1 MNRRIA
7 VGVAFLLALTVC
19 VAFIL
24 GQDRTGQVFVRVST
38 DRADWTYSLGQPVTF
53 HISAVM
59 DGQPL
64 SGVEVEYRVGPEM
77 VEPTIVKTVTLPA
90 QGIDVAAGTMK
101 EPGFLRC
108 IATIKRNNRTYR
120 GLATAGFDPLSIRP
134 VTEDPADFDQ
144 FWNEARQAL
153 AKLPLDARLTLL
165 PDYSTATVNTYH
177 VSLQNVS
184 ADGGP
189 SRFYGILCEPKAEG
203 KYPALLNVPGAG
215 VRAYRG
221 LVSLAEQGIITLQVG
236 IHGLPVILDQS
247 VYDSLGRGA
256 LNGYWTY
263 GLDNRD
269 RYYYKRVYLGCLRGN
284 DFLVNHPKFDGK
296 NLGVTGGSQ
305 GGALSI
311 VVAGLDPR
319 VTALAAYYPA
329 LCDLTGY
336 LKNRAGGWPHMFRP
350 DGEGS
355 HRTPDKIRTSYYY
368 DVVNFARRVK
378 APGLYLWG
386 FNDETCPPTSLYAAY
401 NVIPAQKH
409 LVRALETGHN
419 TIAEETDVSDPWLV
433 KALNAKGKQ

>member
-1 MNRRIA
+1 MYRRT
-7 VGVAFLLALTVC
+7 VVAGAFFSFLTVFLA
-19 VAFIL
+19 VIL
-24 GQDRTGQVFVRVST
+24 AQDRTGQVFVRVST
-38 DRADWTYSLGQPVTF
+38 DHPDWTYSPSQPVTF
-53 HISAVM
+53 HIAAVM

-77 VEPTIVKTVTLPA
+77 VEPTMVNTVTLPA

-108 IATIKRNNRTYR
+108 VATVKRNNRTYR

-134 VTEDPADFDQ
+134 VSENPADFDE

-153 AKLPLDARLTLL
+153 AKLPIDARLTLL

-177 VSLQNVS
+177 VSLQNIGN
-184 ADGGP
+184 DGGP

-203 KYPALLNVPGAG
+203 RYPALLNVPGAG
-215 VRAYRG
+215 VRPYRG
-221 LVSLAEQGIITLQVG
+221 LVTLAEQGIITLQVG
-236 IHGLPVILDQS
+236 IHGLPVILDQA
-247 VYDSLGRGA
+247 VYDSLRSGA
-256 LNGYWTY
+256 LNGYWTF

-284 DFLVNHPKFDGK
+284 DFLVSHPKFDGK

-319 VTALAAYYPA
+319 VTGLAAYYPA

-336 LKNRAGGWPHMFRP
+336 LKNRAGGWPHMFRRE
-350 DGEGS
+350 GEGS
-355 HRTPDKIRTSYYY
+355 HRSPDNILTSYYY

-378 APGLYLWG
+378 APGLYIWG
-386 FNDETCPPTSLYAAY
+386 FNDETCPPTSMYSAY
-401 NVIPAQKH
+401 NVITAPKS
-409 LVRALETGHN
+409 LLLALETGHN
-419 TIAEETDVSDPWLV
+419 TLAEETDVSDQWLI
-433 KALNAKGKQ
+433 KMLDAKGK

>member
-1 MNRRIA
+1 MSA
-7 VGVAFLLALTVC
+7 C
-19 VAFIL
+19 
-24 GQDRTGQVFVRVST
+24 RT
-38 DRADWTYSLGQPVTF
+38 
-53 HISAVM
+53 
-59 DGQPL
+59 
-64 SGVEVEYRVGPEM
+64 SG
-77 VEPTIVKTVTLPA
+77 
-90 QGIDVAAGTMK
+90 
-101 EPGFLRC
+101 
-108 IATIKRNNRTYR
+108 
-120 GLATAGFDPLSIRP
+120 
-134 VTEDPADFDQ
+134 
-144 FWNEARQAL
+144 
-153 AKLPLDARLTLL
+153 
-165 PDYSTATVNTYH
+165 
-177 VSLQNVS
+177 

-284 DFLVNHPKFDGK
+284 DFLVSHPKFDGK

-355 HRTPDKIRTSYYY
+355 HRSPDKIRTSYYY

-386 FNDETCPPTSLYAAY
+386 FQRRNLSAHLTVRGLQRYSGAEAPGPGLGDR
-401 NVIPAQKH
+401 AQHDCRGDRRLRPVAGESPEREGEAVRAFLTGLTGLTGLRINPVNPVNPVKYCKLTPYGLLDR
-409 LVRALETGHN
+409 LVRHL
-419 TIAEETDVSDPWLV
+419 
-433 KALNAKGKQ
+433 